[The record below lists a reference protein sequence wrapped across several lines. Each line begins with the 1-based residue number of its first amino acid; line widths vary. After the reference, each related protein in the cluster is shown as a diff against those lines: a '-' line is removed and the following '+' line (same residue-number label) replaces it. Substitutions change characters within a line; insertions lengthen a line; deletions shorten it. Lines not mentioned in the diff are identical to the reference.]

1 MEILRTADSR
11 FDNLPDW
18 AFEPHYTEISDA
30 ASGQTLR
37 LACVDEGPRDGR
49 TVLLMHGEPSWSY
62 LYRHIIPKL
71 VAAGHRVVAPDLIGF
86 GRSDKP
92 ADRKEYTYE
101 RHVAWLSSWLTAM
114 NLQDVTLFCQ
124 DWGGLLGLRLVA
136 AFPERFAGV
145 VVANTALPV
154 GTPVSDAFMQ
164 WLAFSQSTPD
174 LPVGQIV
181 AMGCSRKLGKAEIAA
196 YNAPFPDASYKV
208 GACQFPTLVPITP
221 QHASVAEN
229 RAAWAV
235 LSQFKKPFVTAFSDN
250 DMVTKGGDL
259 HFQQLIPGAKG
270 QAHVTLKGAHFLQED
285 CPDDVAAVIDS
296 LMAHTRS
303 SL

>member
-11 FDNLPDW
+11 FDKLPDW
-18 AFEPHYTEISDA
+18 AFEPHYTDIADA

-71 VAAGHRVVAPDLIGF
+71 VAAGHRVVTPDLIGF

-101 RHVAWLSSWLTAM
+101 RHVAWLSNWLTAM
-114 NLQDVTLFCQ
+114 NLHDVTLFCQ

-154 GTPVSDAFMQ
+154 GKPVSDAFMQ
-164 WLAFSQSTPD
+164 WLSFSQSTPD

-181 AMGCSRKLGKAEIAA
+181 AMGCSRKLSKAEIAA
-196 YNAPFPDASYKV
+196 YNA
-208 GACQFPTLVPITP
+208 L
-221 QHASVAEN
+221 
-229 RAAWAV
+229 
-235 LSQFKKPFVTAFSDN
+235 
-250 DMVTKGGDL
+250 
-259 HFQQLIPGAKG
+259 
-270 QAHVTLKGAHFLQED
+270 
-285 CPDDVAAVIDS
+285 
-296 LMAHTRS
+296 
-303 SL
+303 

>member
-1 MEILRTADSR
+1 MEILRTPDSR
-11 FDNLPDW
+11 FENLPDW
-18 AFEPHYTEISDA
+18 SFESHYTGISDA

-49 TVLLMHGEPSWSY
+49 TALLMHGEPSWSY

-71 VAAGHRVVAPDLIGF
+71 AAAGHRVVAPDLIGF

-114 NLQDVTLFCQ
+114 NLRDVTLFCQ

-145 VVANTALPV
+145 VVANTALPA

-164 WLAFSQSTPD
+164 WLAYSQSTPD
-174 LPVGQIV
+174 LPVGQLI
-181 AMGCSRKLGKAEIAA
+181 AMGCSRKLSKAEIAA
-196 YNAPFPDASYKV
+196 YNAPFPDASYKG

-259 HFQQLIPGAKG
+259 QFQQLIPGAKG

-285 CPDDVAAVIDS
+285 CPDDVAVVIDS
-296 LMAHTRS
+296 LMARTRS
-303 SL
+303 

>member
-18 AFEPHYTEISDA
+18 DFETHYTEIADS

-101 RHVAWLSSWLTAM
+101 RHVAWLSSWFTAM
-114 NLQDVTLFCQ
+114 NLHDVTLFCQ

-154 GTPVSDAFMQ
+154 GKPVSDAFMQ
-164 WLAFSQSTPD
+164 WLSFSQSTPD

-181 AMGCSRKLGKAEIAA
+181 AMGCSRKLSKAEIAA
-196 YNAPFPDASYKV
+196 YNAPFPDASYKG
-208 GACQFPTLVPITP
+208 GACQFPSLVPITP
-221 QHASVAEN
+221 QHGSVAEN

-235 LSQFKKPFVTAFSDN
+235 LSQFNKPFVTAFSDN

-259 HFQQLIPGAKG
+259 QFQQLIPGAKG

-285 CPDDVAAVIDS
+285 CPEDVAAVIDS
-296 LMAHTRS
+296 LLAHTRS
-303 SL
+303 

>member
-11 FDNLPDW
+11 FDKLPDW
-18 AFEPHYTEISDA
+18 AFEPHYTDIADA

-71 VAAGHRVVAPDLIGF
+71 VAVGHRVVTPDLIGF

-101 RHVAWLSSWLTAM
+101 RHVAWLSNWLTAM
-114 NLQDVTLFCQ
+114 NLHDVTLFCQ

-154 GTPVSDAFMQ
+154 GKPVSDAFMQ
-164 WLAFSQSTPD
+164 WLSFSQSTPD

-181 AMGCSRKLGKAEIAA
+181 AMGCSRKLSKAEIAA
-196 YNAPFPDASYKV
+196 YNA
-208 GACQFPTLVPITP
+208 L
-221 QHASVAEN
+221 
-229 RAAWAV
+229 
-235 LSQFKKPFVTAFSDN
+235 
-250 DMVTKGGDL
+250 
-259 HFQQLIPGAKG
+259 
-270 QAHVTLKGAHFLQED
+270 
-285 CPDDVAAVIDS
+285 
-296 LMAHTRS
+296 
-303 SL
+303 

>member
-1 MEILRTADSR
+1 
-11 FDNLPDW
+11 
-18 AFEPHYTEISDA
+18 
-30 ASGQTLR
+30 
-37 LACVDEGPRDGR
+37 
-49 TVLLMHGEPSWSY
+49 
-62 LYRHIIPKL
+62 
-71 VAAGHRVVAPDLIGF
+71 
-86 GRSDKP
+86 
-92 ADRKEYTYE
+92 
-101 RHVAWLSSWLTAM
+101 M
-114 NLQDVTLFCQ
+114 NLRDVTLFCQ

-145 VVANTALPV
+145 VVANTALPA

-164 WLAFSQSTPD
+164 WLAYSQSTPD
-174 LPVGQIV
+174 LPVGQLI
-181 AMGCSRKLGKAEIAA
+181 AMGCSRKLSKAEIAA
-196 YNAPFPDASYKV
+196 YNAPFPDASYKG

-259 HFQQLIPGAKG
+259 QFQQLIPGAKG

-285 CPDDVAAVIDS
+285 CPDDVAVVIDS
-296 LMAHTRS
+296 LMARTRS
-303 SL
+303 